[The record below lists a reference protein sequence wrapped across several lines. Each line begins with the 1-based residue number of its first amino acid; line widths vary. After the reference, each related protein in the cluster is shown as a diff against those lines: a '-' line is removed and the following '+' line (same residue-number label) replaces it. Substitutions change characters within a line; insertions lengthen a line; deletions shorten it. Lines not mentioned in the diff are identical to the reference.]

1 MSRRARE
8 PEEFGSDSFLD
19 VLANIVGILIILI
32 VSAAARVERGPVA
45 PPPAASVDEPSSE
58 PAKSLPLA
66 MEPEPAVEIARAE
79 PQTVPE
85 PAPEP
90 EPELPPDVAPPEVA
104 AELQAI
110 QNKLSS
116 LDSKSHALAGQLN
129 RLRTETEAATRLL
142 SAEEKAAAKRAA
154 KLQQGKVRLARLE
167 EALGDQK
174 ETLTGL
180 VAEFEEVKSSRPPAI
195 EVKHR
200 LAPISQEV
208 TGEELHFRVSGGRVA
223 QVPLAFLVE
232 RVKLQMERQGDWL
245 AGRGRHEAVVGPID
259 GFTMH
264 YQIERR
270 ALSALDRNRLGYGAY
285 RVGISH
291 WEIFPEPDL
300 RGETPE
306 EALRRGSKFALAV
319 RTSPDHATLTFW
331 VYPDSFH
338 AYRVLQAACQAEGFV
353 IAARPLPEGV
363 NIAGSPD
370 GTRSAGQ

>member
-45 PPPAASVDEPSSE
+45 PPPAASVDDPAEPSSE

-66 MEPEPAVEIARAE
+66 MEPDPAVEIAHAE
-79 PQTVPE
+79 PQAVPE

-90 EPELPPDVAPPEVA
+90 DPDVAPPEIA

-116 LDSKSHALAGQLN
+116 LDAKSRALAGHLD
-129 RLRTETEAATRLL
+129 RLRTETTAATRLL
-142 SAEEKAAAKRAA
+142 SAEEQAAAKRAA
-154 KLQQGKVRLARLE
+154 RLQQGKVRLARLE

-180 VAEFEEVKSSRPPAI
+180 VAEFEEVQSSRPPAI

-232 RVKLQMERQGDWL
+232 RVKLQMNRQGDWL

-291 WEIFPEPDL
+291 WEILPEPDL

-331 VYPDSFH
+331 IYPDSFH

-353 IAARPLPEGV
+353 VAARPLPEGM